1 MDRLRHTQVVVAVR
15 RERSW
20 LKSYERVAKGLGYVP
35 QGRMIFPAMTVRKN
49 IETGLVASGE
59 KELPGDIYELFPVL
73 LEKS

>member
-1 MDRLRHTQVVVAVR
+1 MATSAGSIVVLRILPSR
-15 RERSW
+15 
-20 LKSYERVAKGLGYVP
+20 KP

-59 KELPGDIYELFPVL
+59 KELPGDIYELFPIL